1 MNNEKIRPEIQ
12 IIKEAFQEK
21 RNIIDYA
28 PEEMIQVSEYCHNGG
43 DIFITEEGE
52 LIDLEYQM
60 KDFDEEEL
68 VKYIELAEELY
79 EKNKGEGNENYI
91 TSLNMVALY
100 EDCLGKYEK
109 AIEDYKKADEID
121 NFECMLPFYKV
132 INAYIKL
139 GNYDKATE
147 EIRNEH

>member
-79 EKNKGEGNENYI
+79 EKNKR
-91 TSLNMVALY
+91 
-100 EDCLGKYEK
+100 
-109 AIEDYKKADEID
+109 
-121 NFECMLPFYKV
+121 V
-132 INAYIKL
+132 IKIF
-139 GNYDKATE
+139 
-147 EIRNEH
+147 